1 MPYTENQTPRF
12 LRSYKKLSNRELGFL
27 HTAMDQLLKR
37 PTIGVEKHGDL
48 SNLFVHKFKVGKEE
62 WLLGYTFNT
71 TKKIITW
78 EAIGRHENFYRDIKK

>member
-1 MPYTENQTPRF
+1 
-12 LRSYKKLSNRELGFL
+12 
-27 HTAMDQLLKR
+27 MDQLLKK

-62 WLLGYTFNT
+62 WLLGYTFNI

-78 EAIGRHENFYRDIKK
+78 EAIGRHENF